1 MHPIVI
7 VMQQAE
13 ALPAHLTAHTCAAP
27 HLMSWGKH
35 IVLCICHSSLRHVLY
50 TPAAMGGMGGMGG
63 GMPGGMGGG
72 MPGGMGGGM
81 PGGGRRPGSA
91 WQERSAAAAAGEADI
106 HTCSLSVLLTD
117 SFGPL
122 ATG

>member
-81 PGGGRRPGSA
+81 PGGGGGRGQHGKRGQQQQQQVRLTYIP
-91 WQERSAAAAAGEADI
+91 AAF
-106 HTCSLSVLLTD
+106 LS
-117 SFGPL
+117 S
-122 ATG
+122 